1 MGQISTERT
10 LPVAPAKVWEVL
22 SDVHRW
28 DQWLSIHAGWIE
40 EPPAVLTP
48 GAKLVEKIFMLGMAN
63 KLEWTVE
70 TVDPEKLLVI
80 TGSGMAGVKSRF
92 AFAIE
97 PSADGGTDVSIEANF
112 EGSLVVGALAKAVE
126 KDGLKNLN
134 DSLDKLTA
142 AAA

>member
-1 MGQISTERT
+1 MGQISTTRT
-10 LPVAPAKVWEVL
+10 LPAPPNKVWEIL

-28 DQWLSIHAGWIE
+28 DEWLSIHAGWIE
-40 EPPAVLTP
+40 EPPATLTP

-70 TVDPEKLLVI
+70 TVEPEKLLVI
-80 TGSGMAGVKSRF
+80 TGVGMAAVKSRF
-92 AFAIE
+92 SFAIT
-97 PSADGGTDVSIEANF
+97 SSTDTETEVTIDANF

-134 DSLDKLTA
+134 DSLDKLSA